1 MVEQH
6 TSVSLHILRMLQAV
20 RFQQPLREFFQH
32 LGIILLPSCVHF
44 LQQCLMYSQPDQK
57 VWSQF
62 EWVCSSRGFQSLA
75 VDGERKFKKKILH
88 GFYVYCSS
96 ALRILCLKS
105 FILCWAKSSSLIG
118 KEEGKV
124 SPLKGAVCAT
134 IKEKF
139 KGFCFFPFLRFQ
151 VQSQACWG
159 QHFSTF
165 PVFRVKPAV
174 FHVWALVSC
183 FSTNCR
189 QP

>member
-1 MVEQH
+1 M
-6 TSVSLHILRMLQAV
+6 

-44 LQQCLMYSQPDQK
+44 LQQCLMYSQPDRRCEANLSESA
-57 VWSQF
+57 VLGA
-62 EWVCSSRGFQSLA
+62 SRALQSM
-75 VDGERKFKKKILH
+75 GKKLKKQKILH
-88 GFYVYCSS
+88 GFCVYCRS
-96 ALRILCLKS
+96 ALHILCLKS
-105 FILCWAKSSSLIG
+105 FILCWAKSSGLIG

-151 VQSQACWG
+151 VQSQVCWG

-174 FHVWALVSC
+174 FHV
-183 FSTNCR
+183 
-189 QP
+189 